1 LQSSIADTS
10 LSDAGS
16 WGKILLMRPE
26 EKARVKIDQ
35 MLEDAGWK
43 VVDREAYSPTITAAA
58 IREALLLGNCEA
70 DYLLF
75 INGKAVGVLEAKR
88 EEIDVASD
96 RVCEQAAGYT
106 RYAPRCYPSY
116 GRPLPFIYQ
125 SNGNTTLF
133 RDCRDEYSDYDY
145 LNRIHTPKELVKMLG
160 IDDPYAGLPTLKKKG
175 LRDCQ
180 YEAITELEYSFRTGQ
195 DRALLVL
202 ATGAGKTYT
211 ACMSAYRFLAYT
223 PMKRI
228 LFLVDRN
235 NLGKQAEVE
244 FGMFRLTENGDPF
257 NTIYTVN
264 RLKSNIIPADSNVVI
279 STIQRLFSLLTG
291 REIIDDD
298 DDDEDTVTD
307 EVQLSG
313 NMVLPPDF
321 FDLVIIDEC
330 HRSIYG
336 EWRRV
341 LEYFSS
347 AKMIGL
353 TATPVP
359 ETMAFF
365 NNNRVVN
372 YTLERSI
379 VDNVNVDCRVYR
391 IKTEATENGGAIRKG
406 DKLKRVTRYTGT
418 VEEIKNEESR
428 SYTREELN
436 RSIINPAQIKLV
448 LETYRDA
455 VYTEMFTDPQREPNM
470 DYLPKTLIFALNENH
485 ATNIV
490 NIAKEVF
497 GRTDDKYVQKIT
509 YSSGDSNELIR
520 QFRNDKEFRIA
531 VTCTLVATGTDVKPL
546 EVLIFMRDV
555 ASEPLYIQMKG
566 RGVRTIDDD
575 QLRNVTPNAFSKDCF
590 FLVDAVGVTESIK
603 NVPGA
608 GTGPQGPT
616 ITLKRLLELLTHGN
630 VSDENLRLL
639 ASKLPRI
646 DRKCND
652 DQRDEFEHLAHA
664 SMREISSNIFEAFER
679 DALPPYEDFNEP
691 NNERK
696 ALVAPLTHH
705 PDARHYLLILAA
717 GFMETLQPGE
727 DTLISKGF
735 SQEEALEVTS
745 AFEKYCNEHK
755 DEIEALRMIYNN
767 DGEPLTYVIL
777 KDLENKLKMAN
788 NKFHSSRVWNSYA
801 IVNPQSVKK
810 YTTKEEKEA
819 LTNIIQLVRFANHQI
834 EKLES
839 LYPQAQQRFN
849 LWYGQMQRT
858 VTETQISIIRQIVDY
873 IASNGACTIKDIID
887 DDRSRAAQLIN
898 AFGGKEQADEA
909 LVSLS
914 RFLLY
919 RKTA

>member
-1 LQSSIADTS
+1 MT
-10 LSDAGS
+10 
-16 WGKILLMRPE
+16 PE

-35 MLEDAGWK
+35 MFEEAGWQ
-43 VVDREAYSPTITAAA
+43 VVDRDFYSPTITAAA
-58 IREALLLGNCEA
+58 IREGLLEGNREA
-70 DYLLF
+70 DYFLF
-75 INGKAVGVLEAKR
+75 LNGMAVGVLEAKR
-88 EEIDVASD
+88 KEVNVASD
-96 RVCEQAAGYT
+96 VVCEQAIRYT
-106 RYAPRCYPSY
+106 RYVPADRYRAIASL
-116 GRPLPFIYQ
+116 LPFIFV
-125 SNGNTTLF
+125 SNGEETYF
-133 RDCRDEYSDYDY
+133 RDCRDEESN
-145 LNRIHTPKELVKMLG
+145 LELINRIYTPKEMVKLLG
-160 IDDPYAGLPTLKKKG
+160 IEDPYAGLPTLSKKG

-180 YEAITELEYSFRTGQ
+180 YEAISELESSFRAGQ
-195 DRALLVL
+195 NRALLVL

-211 ACMSAYRFLAYT
+211 ACMAAYRFLAYT

-228 LFLVDRN
+228 LFLVDRS
-235 NLGKQAEVE
+235 NLGKQAEGE

-257 NTIYTVN
+257 NTIFTVN
-264 RLKSNIIPADSNVVI
+264 RLKSNNVPSDSNVVI

-291 REIIDDD
+291 KEITDNDDD
-298 DDDEDTVTD
+298 DDDPATG
-307 EVQLSG
+307 EVELPG
-313 NMVLPPDF
+313 NIQLPPDF
-321 FDLVIIDEC
+321 FDVIIIDEC

-336 EWRRV
+336 NWRKV
-341 LEYFSS
+341 LEYFST

-379 VDNVNVDCRVYR
+379 VDGVNVDGRIFR
-391 IKTEATENGGAIRKG
+391 IKTEATENGGAILKG
-406 DKLKRVTRYTGT
+406 QKLKRVTRYTGE
-418 VEEIKNEESR
+418 VEDIKNEETKN
-428 SYTREELN
+428 YTKEELN
-436 RSIINPAQIKLV
+436 RSVINPAQIKLV

-455 VYTEMFTDPQREPNM
+455 VYTEMFTDPQREPIM

-490 NIAKEVF
+490 RIAKDVF
-497 GRTDDKYVQKIT
+497 GRTDDKFVQKIT

-546 EVLIFMRDV
+546 EVVMFMRDV

-566 RGVRTIDDD
+566 RGVRTIGDD
-575 QLRNVTPNAFSKDCF
+575 QLRNVTPNAFSKDCY
-590 FLVDAVGVTESIK
+590 FLVDAVGVTESHK
-603 NVPGA
+603 TVPG
-608 GTGPQGPT
+608 GGNGPQGPT
-616 ITLKRLLELLTHGN
+616 ITLRRLLELLTHGN
-630 VSDENLRLL
+630 VSDENLLTL
-639 ASKLPRI
+639 AAKLPRI
-646 DRKCND
+646 DKKCND
-652 DQRDEFEHLAHA
+652 REREEFQNLAHA
-664 SMREISSNIFEAFER
+664 SMREISSNIYEAYQKGLEVYN
-679 DALPPYEDFNEP
+679 DINDP
-691 NNERK
+691 NLERK

-705 PDARHYLLILAA
+705 PEARHYLLVLAA
-717 GFMETLQPGE
+717 GFVETLQPGE

-735 SQEEALEVTS
+735 SQEEAKDVTS
-745 AFEKYCNEHK
+745 AFEKYCDDHQ

-767 DGEPLTYVIL
+767 EGEPLTYYIL

-788 NKFHSSRVWNSYA
+788 NKFQSSRIWNSYA
-801 IVNPQSVKK
+801 IVDPQSVKRH
-810 YTTKEEKEA
+810 TTKEEKEA

-834 EKLES
+834 EKLEG
-839 LYPQAQQRFN
+839 LYPLAQQRFN

-858 VTETQISIIRQIVDY
+858 VTESQIAIIRQIVDY

-909 LVSLS
+909 LISLS
-914 RFLLY
+914 KFLLY

>member
-1 LQSSIADTS
+1 MT
-10 LSDAGS
+10 
-16 WGKILLMRPE
+16 PE

-35 MLEDAGWK
+35 MFVEAGWK
-43 VVDREAYSPTITAAA
+43 VVDRDFYSPTITAAA
-58 IREALLLGNCEA
+58 IREGLLECNREA
-70 DYLLF
+70 DYFLF
-75 INGKAVGVLEAKR
+75 LNGMAVGVLEAKR
-88 EEIDVASD
+88 KEVNVVSEGVY
-96 RVCEQAAGYT
+96 EQAIRYT
-106 RYAPRCYPSY
+106 RFVPECYRAFA
-116 GRPLPFIYQ
+116 RPLPFIYV
-125 SNGNTTLF
+125 SNGEKTYF
-133 RDCRDEYSDYDY
+133 RDCSIEDSD
-145 LNRIHTPKELVKMLG
+145 LEEINRIHTPKEMVKMLG
-160 IDDPYAGLPTLKKKG
+160 IEDPLAGLPSLDLKKKA

-180 YEAITELEYSFRTGQ
+180 YEAITELESSFRSGQ
-195 DRALLVL
+195 NRALIVL

-211 ACMSAYRFLAYT
+211 ACMAAYRFLAYT

-235 NLGKQAEVE
+235 NLGKQAEGE
-244 FGMFRLTENGDPF
+244 FGRFRLTENGDPF
-257 NTIYTVN
+257 NIIYTVN
-264 RLKSNIIPADSNVVI
+264 RLKSNKVPSDSNVVI

-291 REIIDDD
+291 QEITDSD
-298 DDDEDTVTD
+298 DDDEDTATG
-307 EVQLSG
+307 EVQLTG
-313 NMVLPPDF
+313 NIQLPPDF
-321 FDLVIIDEC
+321 FDLIIIDEC

-336 EWRRV
+336 NWRRV

-391 IKTEATENGGAIRKG
+391 IRTEATENGGAILKG
-406 DKLKRVTRYTGT
+406 QELNRVTKYTGEVET
-418 VEEIKNEESR
+418 VKNEETR

-470 DYLPKTLIFALNENH
+470 DYLPKTLIFALNEVH

-490 NIAKEVF
+490 KIAKEVF
-497 GRTDDKYVQKIT
+497 GRTDNKYVQKIT
-509 YSSGDSNELIR
+509 YQAGDSNELIR

-566 RGVRTIDDD
+566 RGVRTIGDD

-590 FLVDAVGVTESIK
+590 FLVDAVGVTESHK
-603 NVPGA
+603 TVPGG

-616 ITLKRLLELLTHGN
+616 ITLRRLLELLTHGN
-630 VSDENLRLL
+630 VADEYLL
-639 ASKLPRI
+639 TLAAKLPRI

-652 DQRDEFEHLAHA
+652 QQREHFQELAQA
-664 SMREISSNIFEAFER
+664 SMREISSNIYEAFEK
-679 DALPPYEDFNEP
+679 DILPPYEDINEP

-696 ALVAPLTHH
+696 GLVAPLTHH
-705 PDARHYLLILAA
+705 PEARHYLLILAA
-717 GFMETLQPGE
+717 GFLETLQPGE
-727 DTLISKGF
+727 DSLISKGF
-735 SQEEALEVTS
+735 SQEEARDVTS
-745 AFEKYCNEHK
+745 AFEKYCEDHK

-767 DGEPLTYVIL
+767 DGEPLTYYIL

-788 NKFHSSRVWNSYA
+788 NKFQSSRIWNSYA
-801 IVNPQSVKK
+801 IVSPQSVKK
-810 YTTKEEKEA
+810 HTTKEEKEA

-834 EKLES
+834 EKLEG
-839 LYPQAQQRFN
+839 LYPLAQQRFN

-858 VTETQISIIRQIVDY
+858 VTESQIAIIRQIVDY

-887 DDRSRAAQLIN
+887 DDKTRAAQLIN